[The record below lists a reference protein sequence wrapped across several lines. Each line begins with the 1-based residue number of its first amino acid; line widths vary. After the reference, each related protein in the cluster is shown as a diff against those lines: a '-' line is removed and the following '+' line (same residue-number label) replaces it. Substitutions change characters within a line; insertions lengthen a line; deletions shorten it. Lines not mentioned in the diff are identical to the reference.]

1 MLDSTVDDATANETD
16 GDFPDDSEEDS
27 ANVDHQIMERPID
40 LSIVKKQP
48 SYGDLAE
55 IPRQSPKRKRGL
67 MDTSSRGNLSSF
79 LSPNPQAVYQQ
90 YGQFHGTSPQIQLAG
105 PAPGT
110 D

>member
-16 GDFPDDSEEDS
+16 GDFPDDSEGDCE
-27 ANVDHQIMERPID
+27 NVDYQILERPID
-40 LSIVKKQP
+40 LEIVKKQP
-48 SYGDLAE
+48 SCGDLAE
-55 IPRQSPKRKRGL
+55 IPRQSPKRKCGL
-67 MDTSSRGNLSSF
+67 MDTSSRGIISSF
-79 LSPNPQAVYQQ
+79 PSSNPQAVYQQ